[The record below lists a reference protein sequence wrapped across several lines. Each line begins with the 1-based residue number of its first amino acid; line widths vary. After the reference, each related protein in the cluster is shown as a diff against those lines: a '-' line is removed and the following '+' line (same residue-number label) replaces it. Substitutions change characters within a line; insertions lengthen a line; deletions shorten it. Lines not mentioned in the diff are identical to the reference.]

1 MILEVDN
8 IELYFSNKRILNGIY
23 LKAETGKTTAI
34 LGSNGCGKSCLL
46 QIIFG
51 SIKPKYKLI
60 RIDNKP
66 LLKPLYQTK
75 HVGFL
80 AQYNFTPNHLKISNI
95 FSILEVDWDEF
106 NTFFEGFSHY
116 KNYTINRLS
125 GGERRII
132 EVFLILKGKYKI
144 ILLDEPFSHIAPIH
158 IEIIKQLIETE
169 KINKIIIIT
178 DHMYKHIIEVTDNI
192 YLLKDGHTKLID
204 DLKDLEFFK
213 YLSIGSLEN

>member
-34 LGSNGCGKSCLL
+34 IGSNGGGKSCLL

-51 SIKPKYKLI
+51 VIKPKYKLI
-60 RIDNKP
+60 RINNKP
-66 LLKPLYQTK
+66 FLKPLYQTK
-75 HVGFL
+75 LIGFL
-80 AQYNFTPNHLKISNI
+80 PQYNYTPNRLKVSSI
-95 FSILEVDWDEF
+95 FNLLNVDWREF
-106 NTFFEGFSHY
+106 ISFFDGFSHY
-116 KNYTINRLS
+116 KNHTINNLS

-132 EVFLILKGKYKI
+132 EVYLLLKGDYKI
-144 ILLDEPFSHIAPIH
+144 ILLDEPFSHISPLH
-158 IEIIKQLIETE
+158 IEKITQLIETE
-169 KINKIIIIT
+169 KHNKAIIIT
-178 DHMYKHIIEVTDNI
+178 DHMYQHIIETADDI

-213 YLSIGSLEN
+213 YLSTGSLKH